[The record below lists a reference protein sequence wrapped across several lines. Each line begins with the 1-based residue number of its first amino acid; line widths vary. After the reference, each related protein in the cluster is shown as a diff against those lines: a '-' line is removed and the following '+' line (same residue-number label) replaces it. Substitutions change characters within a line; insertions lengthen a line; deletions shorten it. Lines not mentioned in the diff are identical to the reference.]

1 MYYTHIRDLVTD
13 DPFPMYQTVSELI
26 EADGEAED
34 LFLQETVNNGYVN
47 RFVYV
52 IDEKSREL
60 IKLNITDYIGD
71 KAFQRFESVINNYT
85 EEDGELSRT
94 KIESWYL
101 ACLKAKR

>member
-85 EEDGELSRT
+85 EDDGELSRT

>member
-85 EEDGELSRT
+85 EDEGELSRT
-94 KIESWYL
+94 KVESWYL

>member
-26 EADGEAED
+26 EADGEAEE
-34 LFLQETVNNGYVN
+34 LFLQETTENGYAERYFFAMDDVSQ
-47 RFVYV
+47 
-52 IDEKSREL
+52 DEIEL
-60 IKLNITDYIGD
+60 DITNYISV

-85 EEDGELSRT
+85 EDEGELSRT
-94 KIESWYL
+94 KVESWYL